1 MSTRRLSVSNSLHSL
16 NNSRRSSLASF
27 NGSEEPLE
35 LRRIGTDD
43 ELFSRT
49 KRGTLRRS
57 TLDCSGLRNQ
67 SWHSLPETSTTNRR
81 STMDMTMGLRKIK
94 EDDEKKGRNIENRTT
109 GSLVNR
115 SITTN
120 VRVLPSELDMCN
132 MKEKQMSLRSLEDR
146 QVEEQSHEEEKTTK
160 IRDLDSTLHSIEQKY
175 SLNIDEPTLHSLI
188 KDVEQ
193 RMKRKS
199 LQYRS
204 DSVNNSAAN

>member
-1 MSTRRLSVSNSLHSL
+1 MMSSRRLSVSNSLHSL
-16 NNSRRSSLASF
+16 NNSRRSSLASS
-27 NGSEEPLE
+27 NGNGEPLE

-57 TLDCSGLRNQ
+57 TLDYSGLRNQ
-67 SWHSLPETSTTNRR
+67 LWHSLPETSTTNRR
-81 STMDMTMGLRKIK
+81 STMDMTMGLRKMK
-94 EDDEKKGRNIENRTT
+94 EDDKKKGRNIENRTT

-115 SITTN
+115 SMTTN
-120 VRVLPSELDMCN
+120 VRVLPRELDMCN
-132 MKEKQMSLRSLEDR
+132 MMEKQMSLRSLEDR

-160 IRDLDSTLHSIEQKY
+160 IRDLDSTFHSIEQKY
-175 SLNIDEPTLHSLI
+175 SLNVDDATLHSLI

-199 LQYRS
+199 
-204 DSVNNSAAN
+204 

>member
-1 MSTRRLSVSNSLHSL
+1 MMSTRRLSVSNSLHSL
-16 NNSRRSSLASF
+16 NNSRRSSLASS
-27 NGSEEPLE
+27 NGSGEPLE

-57 TLDCSGLRNQ
+57 TLDSSGLRNQ

-94 EDDEKKGRNIENRTT
+94 EDDEKKGRNIENRTS
-109 GSLVNR
+109 SLVNR

-132 MKEKQMSLRSLEDR
+132 MMEKQMSLRSLEDR

-160 IRDLDSTLHSIEQKY
+160 IRDLDSTFHSIEQKY
-175 SLNIDEPTLHSLI
+175 SLNIDDATLHSLI

-199 LQYRS
+199 
-204 DSVNNSAAN
+204 